1 MRTARLQDGELTIQ
15 DRPTP
20 TPGYEEA
27 LIRITAA
34 GVCHSDVH
42 LMKGDWTGVPRSGP
56 FGHEGIGIVEALGP
70 EADRYVSVGDRVIL
84 GLGGSGGGYWCG
96 ACEHCLG
103 GKPRLCRQAKGIL
116 GTYSEEM
123 KVYAK
128 SLVVLPESIG
138 DHEVPLACG
147 GLTAYGAVKK
157 LNQYSL
163 VPGSAVAVI
172 GAAGGLGH
180 YAVQIAKHWGY
191 KVVGVDVGAERV
203 EFVRSLGVD
212 LAVDA
217 ADAVEAVEATR
228 QAFPG
233 GVHASLVFSPRLAG
247 FRLGMDLLR
256 RGGMFVAIGIP
267 ADNEGGLE
275 LSPWALF
282 GKDPLIMFSAV
293 GTVQDMREL
302 VQMAADGHV
311 KTHVS
316 RTGALSELPEILDEL
331 EAGAY
336 LGRAVITDLT
346 R

>member
-1 MRTARLQDGELTIQ
+1 MRTARLEDGELRITE
-15 DRPTP
+15 RPDP
-20 TPGYEEA
+20 EPGYEEA
-27 LIRITAA
+27 VVRITAA

-42 LMKGDWTGVPRSGP
+42 LLKGDWTGVPRSGP
-56 FGHEGIGIVEALGP
+56 FGHEGVGIVEALGP
-70 EADRYVSVGDRVIL
+70 GGERYASVGDRVIV

-103 GKPRLCRQAKGIL
+103 GKPRLCRQSKGIL
-116 GTYSEEM
+116 GTYSEQL
-123 KVYAK
+123 KVFAK
-128 SLVVLPESIG
+128 SLVVLPDTIG

-163 VPGSAVAVI
+163 VPGSTVAVI

-191 KVVGVDVGAERV
+191 KVVGVDVGAAKID
-203 EFVRSLGVD
+203 FVRSLGAD
-212 LAVDA
+212 IAVDA
-217 ADAVEAVEATR
+217 AEAADVVRREV
-228 QAFPG
+228 PG

-256 RGGMFVAIGIP
+256 RGGMFVAVGIP
-267 ADNEGGLE
+267 ADDEGGIE
-275 LSPWALF
+275 ISPWALF

-302 VQMAADGHV
+302 VQLAADGHV
-311 KTHVS
+311 RTHVS
-316 RTGALSELPEILDEL
+316 RTGALSDLPTILDEL

-336 LGRAVITDLT
+336 TGRAVITDLSG
-346 R
+346 

>member
-1 MRTARLQDGELTIQ
+1 MRTARLEDGELRIM
-15 DRPTP
+15 DRPDLE
-20 TPGYEEA
+20 PGYEDA
-27 LIRITAA
+27 VVRITAA

-42 LMKGDWTGVPRSGP
+42 LLKGDWTGVPRSGP

-70 EADRYVSVGDRVIL
+70 GGERYASLGDRVIV

-103 GKPRLCRQAKGIL
+103 GKPRLCRQSKGIL
-116 GTYSEEM
+116 GTYSEQLR
-123 KVYAK
+123 VFAK

-157 LNQYSL
+157 LNQFSL
-163 VPGSAVAVI
+163 VPGSAVAVV

-191 KVVGVDVGAERV
+191 KVVGVDVGAAKV
-203 EFVRSLGVD
+203 DFVRSLGAN

-217 ADAVEAVEATR
+217 AEAREAVHAS
-228 QAFPG
+228 FPG

-256 RGGMFVAIGIP
+256 RGGMFVAVGIP
-267 ADNEGGLE
+267 ADDEGGIE
-275 LSPWALF
+275 LSPWSLF

-302 VQMAADGHV
+302 VQLAADGHV

-316 RTGALSELPEILDEL
+316 RTGALSELPAILDEL
-331 EAGAY
+331 DAGAY
-336 LGRAVITDLT
+336 TGRAIITDLSS
-346 R
+346 

>member
-1 MRTARLQDGELTIQ
+1 MRTARLEDGELRIVE
-15 DRPTP
+15 RSVSE
-20 TPGYEEA
+20 PGYEEA
-27 LIRITAA
+27 VVRITSA

-42 LMKGDWTGVPRSGP
+42 LLKGDWTGVPRSGP

-70 EADRYVSVGDRVIL
+70 GAERHVKVGDRVIL

-103 GKPRLCRQAKGIL
+103 GKPRLCRQSKGIL
-116 GTYSEEM
+116 GTYSEQL
-123 KVYAK
+123 KLYAK
-128 SLVVLPESIG
+128 SLVVLPDSIG

-163 VPGSAVAVI
+163 VPGSSVAII

-191 KVVGVDVGAERV
+191 KVVGVDVGADRI
-203 EFVRSLGVD
+203 EFVRSLGAD

-217 ADAVEAVEATR
+217 SNAAEEVR
-228 QAFPG
+228 KAFPG
-233 GVHASLVFSPRLAG
+233 GVHAALVFSPRLAG
-247 FRLGMDLLR
+247 FTLGMDLLR
-256 RGGMFVAIGIP
+256 RGGMFVAVGIP
-267 ADNEGGLE
+267 ADEEGSMQ

-302 VQMAADGHV
+302 VQLAADGHV

-316 RTGALSELPEILDEL
+316 RTGTLSELPTILDEL

-336 LGRAVITDLT
+336 TGRAVITDLS

>member
-1 MRTARLQDGELTIQ
+1 MRTARLEDGELRIQ
-15 DRPTP
+15 DRPSP
-20 TPGYEEA
+20 EPGYEEA
-27 LIRITAA
+27 VVRITAA

-42 LMKGDWTGVPRSGP
+42 LLKGDWTGVPRSGP
-56 FGHEGIGIVEALGP
+56 FGHEGVGIVEALGVGA
-70 EADRYVSVGDRVIL
+70 ERYVSIGDRVIL

-103 GKPRLCRQAKGIL
+103 GKPRLCRQSKGIL
-116 GTYSEEM
+116 GTYSEQLRL
-123 KVYAK
+123 YAK
-128 SLVVLPESIG
+128 SLVVLPDSVG
-138 DHEVPLACG
+138 DLEVPLACA

-163 VPGSAVAVI
+163 VPGSTVAVI

-180 YAVQIAKHWGY
+180 FAVQIAKHWGY

-203 EFVRSLGVD
+203 EFVRSLGAD
-212 LAVDA
+212 LAVDV
-217 ADAVEAVEATR
+217 DEAVEVTR
-228 QAFPG
+228 RAFPG

-256 RGGMFVAIGIP
+256 RGGMFVAVGIP
-267 ADNEGGLE
+267 ADSEGGIE
-275 LSPWALF
+275 FSPWELF

-302 VQMAADGHV
+302 VQLAVDGHV

-316 RTGALSELPEILDEL
+316 RTGALSELPAILDEL
-331 EAGAY
+331 DAGAY
-336 LGRAVITDLT
+336 TGRAVITDMAG
-346 R
+346 